1 MVLEV
6 TPEAAFVIGL
16 IGVAFAIIQRALKP
30 YLEEKAIAQKAGQ
43 DLPFNGAYATN
54 ALLTVLGAV
63 TLVLGALSQL
73 TESVS
78 TTTSG
83 ILALGIGYT
92 FTYTLIDQLNKRTEK
107 KEEIA
112 EIKAQI
118 PSTTTTKPPTPTPPT

>member
-30 YLEEKAIAQKAGQ
+30 YLEEKAIAQKQGN

-54 ALLTVLGAV
+54 ALLTVLGSV

-73 TESVS
+73 TESVG

-107 KEEIA
+107 KEELA
-112 EIKAQI
+112 DLKA
-118 PSTTTTKPPTPTPPT
+118 TTKPPPPITPTPPT